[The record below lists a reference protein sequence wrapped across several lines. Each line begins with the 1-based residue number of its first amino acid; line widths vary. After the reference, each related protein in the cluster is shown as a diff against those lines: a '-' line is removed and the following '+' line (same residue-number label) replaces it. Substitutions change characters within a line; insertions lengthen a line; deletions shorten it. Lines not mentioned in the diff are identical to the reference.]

1 MPDHPD
7 INLMRAYTLPPNPNI
22 RYDLLGPTETWP
34 IRLPPAVYPPH
45 WDQKKIVFDAI
56 VNRIPAMVPLAALY
70 FGLYYL
76 EGHIFLKHWTYRVLL
91 RHNTSPFKGAC
102 RFIYLK

>member
-1 MPDHPD
+1 VDED
-7 INLMRAYTLPPNPNI
+7 
-22 RYDLLGPTETWP
+22 
-34 IRLPPAVYPPH
+34 
-45 WDQKKIVFDAI
+45 F
-56 VNRIPAMVPLAALY
+56 NRIPAMVPLAALY